1 MRNTSIFV
9 RDGGSIVTVTL
20 GSVVQSFSVISIN
33 SLAQT
38 FVQSYDGITNLYWW
52 FLSTRMCAETRR
64 RRLVVSCSWLC
75 FLTLDVR
82 SYSWHQL
89 EVRKKKNNKKKQNLK
104 ITSQS
109 FHFTSDPWQLQ
120 SAVIVRWYL
129 KQRHGLT
136 DLTFVYII
144 VKLQTYCIFSSYVL
158 SLFFLLLLM
167 TCMEYVSVTASALVM
182 GKSKQSH
189 WFSLDSVCCY

>member
-89 EVRKKKNNKKKQNLK
+89 EVRKKKKQQKKPKPQDYK
-104 ITSQS
+104 SIIS
-109 FHFTSDPWQLQ
+109 FHIWSMTIAKCCHCSVIFKAKAWPDWLNICVYYCKIANILYFQLLCFV
-120 SAVIVRWYL
+120 SFFFIIN
-129 KQRHGLT
+129 
-136 DLTFVYII
+136 DLY
-144 VKLQTYCIFSSYVL
+144 
-158 SLFFLLLLM
+158 
-167 TCMEYVSVTASALVM
+167 
-182 GKSKQSH
+182 G
-189 WFSLDSVCCY
+189 VC

>member
-1 MRNTSIFV
+1 MILVNPNV
-9 RDGGSIVTVTL
+9 CRDAQEAISC
-20 GSVVQSFSVISIN
+20 VVQ
-33 SLAQT
+33 
-38 FVQSYDGITNLYWW
+38 
-52 FLSTRMCAETRR
+52 
-64 RRLVVSCSWLC
+64 
-75 FLTLDVR
+75 LTLFFNSRCTELFMASVG
-82 SYSWHQL
+82 S
-89 EVRKKKNNKKKQNLK
+89 EKKKKNNKKNQNLK

-189 WFSLDSVCCY
+189 WFSLDSVCY